1 MVLPGV
7 RRPMGREYRMQAL
20 FDLLTAALWVGGGL
34 AALLLILLAI
44 PTTRFL
50 STALEI
56 GGWAGA
62 AAGAMAVASP
72 IDLMPDFVPVLG
84 QADDALYG
92 ILGLLCA
99 ALAYTQR
106 QQRHR
111 HQAVTRKRRVTPP
124 FNAGKGETDGR

>member
-1 MVLPGV
+1 
-7 RRPMGREYRMQAL
+7 MQAL

-34 AALLLILLAI
+34 AALLLILLAM

-62 AAGAMAVASP
+62 AAGAVAVASP
-72 IDLMPDFVPVLG
+72 VDFVPDIVPVLG

-106 QQRHR
+106 QQRR
-111 HQAVTRKRRVTPP
+111 RRTAGTRERRVSPP